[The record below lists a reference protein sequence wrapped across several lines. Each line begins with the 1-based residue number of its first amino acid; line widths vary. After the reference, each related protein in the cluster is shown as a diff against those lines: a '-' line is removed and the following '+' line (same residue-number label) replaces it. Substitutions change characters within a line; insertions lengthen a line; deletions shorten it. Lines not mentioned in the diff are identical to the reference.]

1 MNITPQQLV
10 LGMDE
15 MLLAIYGFLI
25 GTNMN
30 TIAEKIQMR
39 LVSSRFKTCFI
50 TYLNSVPLELNYDT
64 RSVPLKLNYTT
75 RRAKG
80 NDAIAQIIPFIQ
92 FMKKYEIT
100 ALFEL
105 KINVL
110 CIDLHELRDNFAG
123 FDFSN
128 LGVLELG
135 ITKLN
140 SGRDSCSNRV
150 LSVLSLFSNESS
162 SVTNLKLFDNTIS
175 RPIAMYEDFQ
185 SCFPGLKLLDV
196 DFGNPGVLNAADPD
210 GATRASEECLQLEH
224 LVRHNI
230 FGDFLLHSKSLKVLD
245 LSSCMCLTSIRLD
258 CASLEELWCQNYII
272 IQEIGDLIIGGVS
285 STALAQEFGN
295 SDRAFIHE
303 YLEKVNNHIE
313 SSEIE
318 SISIIP
324 SDAIRNSDD
333 FHVGKDCRIIL
344 FTYNYE

>member
-1 MNITPQQLV
+1 MNITPQQRV

-15 MLLAIYGFLI
+15 MLLAVYGFAI

-30 TIAEKIQMR
+30 TIAEKMQMR
-39 LVSSRFKTCFI
+39 LVSSRFNTSFI
-50 TYLNSVPLELNYDT
+50 TYLKSVPLELNYDT
-64 RSVPLKLNYTT
+64 RHE
-75 RRAKG
+75 G
-80 NDAIAQIIPFIQ
+80 NDTTAQIMPLVH
-92 FMKKYEIT
+92 FMQKYEIT
-100 ALFEL
+100 SLFEL

-110 CIDLHELRDNFAG
+110 CIDLDMLIFTFVG
-123 FDFSN
+123 FGFRN
-128 LGVLELG
+128 LGVIELV
-135 ITKLN
+135 ITAEN
-140 SGRDSCSNRV
+140 PSRDSCSDKV
-150 LSVLSLFSNESS
+150 CSILSLFSNESS

-175 RPIAMYEDFQ
+175 RPISMYEDFLN
-185 SCFPGLKLLDV
+185 CFPGLKLLDV
-196 DFGNPGVLNAADPD
+196 DFGNPVKAADPD

-230 FGDFLLHSKSLKVLD
+230 FGDFLLHSESLKVLD

-258 CASLEELWCQNYII
+258 CASLEELWCQNHII
-272 IQEIGDLIIGGVS
+272 IPDIGDLIIGGVS

-303 YLEKVNNHIE
+303 YLEKVNYPIK

-324 SDAIRNSDD
+324 SDAIKNSDD

-344 FTYNYE
+344 FTYSYFKVFWQPSFEYQVQ

>member
-15 MLLAIYGFLI
+15 MLLAIYGFVI

-39 LVSSRFKTCFI
+39 LVSSRFNTYFI
-50 TYLNSVPLELNYDT
+50 TYLNSGPLELNYNT
-64 RSVPLKLNYTT
+64 RHD
-75 RRAKG
+75 G
-80 NDAIAQIIPFIQ
+80 NEAIAQIKPLIQ

-105 KINVL
+105 RINVL

-123 FDFSN
+123 FKFSN
-128 LGVLELG
+128 LGVLELVMTSQNPRRISYSNA
-135 ITKLN
+135 ITM
-140 SGRDSCSNRV
+140 SWG
-150 LSVLSLFSNESS
+150 VLSLFSEAS
-162 SVTNLKLFDNTIS
+162 SVTNQKLFDNTTR
-175 RPIAMYEDFQ
+175 RPIAMYEDFI
-185 SCFPGLKLLDV
+185 SSFPGLKSLDV
-196 DFGNPGVLNAADPD
+196 NFGNPVKAADPY
-210 GATRASEECLQLEH
+210 GVTRASEECLQLEH
-224 LVRHNI
+224 LVRSNI
-230 FGDFLLHSKSLKVLD
+230 FGDFLLHSESLKVLD
-245 LSSCMCLTSIRLD
+245 LSSSCMCLTSIRLD

-272 IQEIGDLIIGGVS
+272 IPERDDLIIGGVS

-333 FHVGKDCRIIL
+333 FHVGRDCRIIL